1 MPAAPKES
9 FGQLNFA
16 HAQLGDK
23 RRTKRLV
30 SLADRI
36 YRHPGGTLPDK
47 IKSPADL
54 KALYRMCDC
63 EAVTHAAV
71 MDAVRQRTL
80 EQIAEGSVPI
90 IVET

>member
-1 MPAAPKES
+1 MARTSNES

-30 SLADRI
+30 SPADRI
-36 YRHPGGTLPDK
+36 DRHPGGTLPEK

-71 MDAVRQRTL
+71 MDAVDAVRQRTL
-80 EQIAEGSVPI
+80 ETNS
-90 IVET
+90 